1 MGEPASRHSWPCRL
15 TRLELVGGAVGAGT
29 GLIAAA
35 PLLWLAAEA
44 HRVNDAGLSPAARF
58 RPWELL
64 VLWGAGALIGA
75 ALAAWL
81 TRAFVRL
88 SDVQRLHWGQHLLHL
103 FAGAVLIIVVAP
115 ALPGLLLARLTPG
128 GNDFLACYLVGG
140 TLVGWQ
146 SGVIAYVFLYTF
158 RMLDHLRNPKERS

>member
-1 MGEPASRHSWPCRL
+1 MSETASRRSWACCL

-35 PLLWLAAEA
+35 PLLWLAVEA
-44 HRVNDAGLSPAARF
+44 HRVHNVGLSPAARF

-75 ALAAWL
+75 LVAAWL
-81 TRAFVRL
+81 TRAFLRL
-88 SDVQRLHWGQHLLHL
+88 NDVQRLHWAQHLLHL
-103 FAGAVLIIVVAP
+103 FAGAIVIIIAAP
-115 ALPGLLLARLTPG
+115 ALPALLLAWLVPG
-128 GNDFLACYLVGG
+128 NNDFLAFYLVGG

-158 RMLDHLRNPKERS
+158 RMLDAIRSAKEHS